1 MNTAHTQEVLPALEQ
16 AAQPLAVVQQSEAGA
31 LMTIIERIS
40 TMPELDLDR
49 VERLFAMHQQMLAK
63 QAEKEFNDA
72 MALTQGRIQS
82 VVVDRENA
90 HTHSWYATLDA
101 IHEKAKPIWTAS
113 GFSVVSRIADS
124 AKPDHIKVICEVRNG
139 SHKEVHEKDWPLD
152 TAGAKG
158 GANKTAIQGMG
169 STSTYAR
176 RYTEL
181 MIFDIAIK
189 GMDKDGNNNI
199 PELTQKA
206 ADWLAYIQEC
216 TDMNMLQKRYAE
228 AFRDLQNVKD
238 GYGTNQLNKAKD
250 AKKKE
255 LSNA

>member
-1 MNTAHTQEVLPALEQ
+1 MKQATQAQSEVLPLHES
-16 AAQPLAVVQQSEAGA
+16 AAQLPAIQQTEAGA

-72 MALTQGRIQS
+72 MAVTQSQIQS
-82 VVVDRENA
+82 IVVDRENA

-101 IHEKAKPIWTAS
+101 IHEKAKPIWTKN
-113 GFSVVSRIADS
+113 GFSVVSRLADS
-124 AKPDHIKVICEVRNG
+124 TKPDHIKVICEVRNG
-139 SHKEVHEKDWPLD
+139 SHKETHEKDWPLD

-189 GMDKDGNNNI
+189 GMDKDGNNNV
-199 PELTQKA
+199 PELSQKA
-206 ADWLAYIQEC
+206 ADWLAAIDATSNLTE
-216 TDMNMLQKRYAE
+216 LQNTYKD
-228 AFRDLQNVKD
+228 AFRELQAAKD
-238 GYGTNQLNKAKD
+238 NYGLNQLNKAKD
-250 AKKKE
+250 AKKRVFQ
-255 LSNA
+255 

>member
-1 MNTAHTQEVLPALEQ
+1 MKTATQVQTEVLPLNEKASQLP
-16 AAQPLAVVQQSEAGA
+16 AIQQTEAGA

-40 TMPELDLDR
+40 TMPDLDLDR

-63 QAEKEFNDA
+63 QAEKAFNDA
-72 MALTQGRIQS
+72 MALTQSQIQS
-82 VVVDRENA
+82 IVVDRENA

-101 IHEKAKPIWTAS
+101 IHEKAKPIWTAN
-113 GFSVVSRIADS
+113 GFSVVTKLADS
-124 AKPDHIKVICEVRNG
+124 EKADHVKVICEVRNG
-139 SHKEVHEKDWPLD
+139 SHKEVHSKDWPLD

-181 MIFDIAIK
+181 QIFDIAIK
-189 GMDKDGNNNI
+189 GMDKDGNNNV
-199 PELTQKA
+199 PELSQKA
-206 ADWLAYIQEC
+206 ADWIAAIDGSANMQE
-216 TDMNMLQKRYAE
+216 LQSNY
-228 AFRDLQNVKD
+228 KD
-238 GYGTNQLNKAKD
+238 GFRALQEAKDNFGLNQLNKAKD

-255 LSNA
+255 LSK